1 MRRIPAIVL
10 LLITSIGLAALIACQ
25 TIPGAPAT
33 ATTPATPST
42 VSLTPGATVAIGN
55 VEAIAAAIGASQPGT
70 PWGSI
75 ASLVSGALALAL
87 GAFGTGHSVGNA
99 SGVASAQ
106 PAAAPIGTTPPA
118 KTS

>member
-25 TIPGAPAT
+25 TIPGTPAT

-75 ASLVSGALALAL
+75 ASLVSGALALC

>member
-25 TIPGAPAT
+25 TIPGTPAT

-55 VEAIAAAIGASQPGT
+55 VEAIAAAIGAVPARDAVGLHRQPCQRC
-70 PWGSI
+70 
-75 ASLVSGALALAL
+75 AGA
-87 GAFGTGHSVGNA
+87 GARRLRHG
-99 SGVASAQ
+99 
-106 PAAAPIGTTPPA
+106 P
-118 KTS
+118 